1 MTASVANLL
10 ESFDC
15 LSEHERHE
23 AVTEILR
30 RVAELDYPPLDD
42 EALTQSA
49 AMTFEELDTREPAV
63 EGA

>member
-10 ESFDC
+10 ESFDR
-15 LSEHERHE
+15 LSEPERHE
-23 AVTEILR
+23 AVTEIMR

-42 EALTQSA
+42 AMTHAA
-49 AMTFEELDTREPAV
+49 AMTFEELDARESAV